1 MTDMVPSTRWSFEFL
16 ARLITRGITD
26 VVMSPGSRSQS
37 LALAAAQFEAAGLLN
52 LHVVVDERTAGF
64 VALGLSIETG
74 RPAVVACTSG
84 SSVANLHPA
93 VVEAHHAGV
102 PMFVVTADRPLEVR
116 TTGGNQTTVQPGMFA
131 GAVGGV
137 WDFDAT
143 DTSVPDLAIG
153 VADEALL
160 TALTQRI
167 PVHIN
172 PQFREPLSSP
182 IPDDLIRSV
191 RPGTLPAIPSEVSE
205 LNVLAMAGT
214 VVVAGAG
221 AGPRAERWARELGAP
236 LIAEVNSGAHY
247 GPHLVVNYREALSNP
262 EFRDQITSVIVVGR
276 PTLSRAV
283 DVLCQ
288 SEDVDVIIVRGPEAF
303 PYRPRPGVLVVDHIV
318 TSGDSDDLSRQWALP
333 WARRSRVA
341 LDQAFPDVTVD
352 IEASQS
358 DDHKIRSQFA
368 RTEMGVQ
375 RETVSAEM
383 LVRAVWD
390 VTWPHDRVVFGASS
404 LVRVADA
411 SVPGKPLKVIANRGL
426 NGIDGTIATAIG
438 VARASQRAT
447 DIDAHGVTRVVLG
460 DLAAVYDA
468 GSLVAGTGRIQV
480 IVGNN
485 HGGRIFED
493 LEVAKSAGAEVF
505 ERVMIT
511 PQSINFEQ
519 LAGAYGWA
527 YRRVTTRGSL
537 TEALSITTGPVLIEV
552 DLPHAPVSG
561 I

>member
-1 MTDMVPSTRWSFEFL
+1 MNDMAPSTRWSYEFL
-16 ARLITRGITD
+16 ARLISRGITD

-37 LALAAAQFEAAGLLN
+37 LALAAAQFEAAGVLN

-64 VALGLSIETG
+64 VALGLSLETG
-74 RPAVVACTSG
+74 RPTIVACTSG

-102 PMFVVTADRPLEVR
+102 PLFVVTADRPLEVR
-116 TTGGNQTTVQPGMFA
+116 TNGGNQTTIQPGMFA

-143 DTSVPDLAIG
+143 DTTVPDLAEG

-160 TALTQRI
+160 TALTHRI

-172 PQFREPLSSP
+172 PQFREPLSSQ
-182 IPDDLIRSV
+182 IPDELIRAV
-191 RPGTLPAIPSEVSE
+191 KPGALPAVQSEVSE
-205 LNVLAMAGT
+205 LNVLAMTGT
-214 VVVAGAG
+214 LVVAGAG

-236 LIAEVNSGAHY
+236 LIAEVNSGSHY
-247 GPHLVVNYREALSNP
+247 GPHLVVNYRHALANP

-276 PTLSRAV
+276 PTLSREI

-288 SEDVDVIIVRGPEAF
+288 SDGLDVIIVRGPEAY
-303 PYRPRPGVLVVDHIV
+303 PYRPRPGVLVVDHIAPY
-318 TSGDSDDLSRQWALP
+318 GDSEDSTRQWALP

-341 LDQAFPDVTVD
+341 LDQAFPDPAVD
-352 IEASQS
+352 IEGSLS
-358 DDHKIRSQFA
+358 DDHRVRSQFA

-375 RETVSAEM
+375 RQTVSAEM

-390 VTWPHDRVVFGASS
+390 ATWPHDRLVFGASS
-404 LVRVADA
+404 LIRVADA
-411 SVPGKPLKVIANRGL
+411 SVPGKPVKVFSNRGL

-447 DIDAHGVTRVVLG
+447 DIDAHGTTRVVLG
-460 DLAAVYDA
+460 DLAAIYDVGSMVA
-468 GSLVAGTGRIQV
+468 GSGRIQV
-480 IVGNN
+480 IIGNN
-485 HGGRIFED
+485 HGGRIFEN
-493 LEVAKSAGAEVF
+493 LEVAESSGADVF

-511 PQSINFEQ
+511 PQKIDFSHI
-519 LAGAYGWA
+519 ADAYGWE
-527 YRRVTTRGSL
+527 YRHVTTRGAL
-537 TEALSITTGPVLIEV
+537 TEALSVTTGPVLIDV
-552 DLPHAPVSG
+552 DLPHAPVEG
-561 I
+561 D

>member
-1 MTDMVPSTRWSFEFL
+1 MTEMAPSTRWSFEFL
-16 ARLITRGITD
+16 ARLISRGITD
-26 VVMSPGSRSQS
+26 IVMSPGSRSQS
-37 LALAAAQFEAAGLLN
+37 LALAAAQFEAAGLVN

-102 PMFVVTADRPLEVR
+102 PMLVVTADRPLEVR

-143 DTSVPDLAIG
+143 DSSIPDLGTG

-160 TALTQRI
+160 TALAQHI

-182 IPDDLIRSV
+182 IPDELIRSV
-191 RPGTLPAIPSEVSE
+191 RPGSLPTITAEVSE

-214 VVVAGAG
+214 VVIAGAG

-262 EFRDQITSVIVVGR
+262 DFRDQITSVIVVGR

-288 SEDVDVIIVRGPEAF
+288 SDDVDVIVVRGTEAF
-303 PYRPRPGVLVVDHIV
+303 RIDPGPVCSSSTTSCRPVTPRNWRASGRCRGRDGRVLHWIKPFLTLPS
-318 TSGDSDDLSRQWALP
+318 TSR
-333 WARRSRVA
+333 RRSRMTTESA
-341 LDQAFPDVTVD
+341 PSLRAPRW
-352 IEASQS
+352 ACS
-358 DDHKIRSQFA
+358 A
-368 RTEMGVQ
+368 RLCPPKCSSVPCGTPPGPTIVWC
-375 RETVSAEM
+375 
-383 LVRAVWD
+383 LVRPLWC
-390 VTWPHDRVVFGASS
+390 ASPTRRS
-404 LVRVADA
+404 
-411 SVPGKPLKVIANRGL
+411 PANR
-426 NGIDGTIATAIG
+426 
-438 VARASQRAT
+438 
-447 DIDAHGVTRVVLG
+447 
-460 DLAAVYDA
+460 
-468 GSLVAGTGRIQV
+468 
-480 IVGNN
+480 
-485 HGGRIFED
+485 
-493 LEVAKSAGAEVF
+493 
-505 ERVMIT
+505 
-511 PQSINFEQ
+511 
-519 LAGAYGWA
+519 
-527 YRRVTTRGSL
+527 
-537 TEALSITTGPVLIEV
+537 
-552 DLPHAPVSG
+552 
-561 I
+561 